1 MKIKNIIR
9 IVVFTM
15 FILLLPLVVMQFTNE
30 VDWDLV
36 DFAVAGILLFGAGIT
51 YELIAGMM
59 TNIMYRAAAGL
70 AVVTALILI
79 WINLAVGIIGTEA
92 NPANLMYAGV
102 LVVGIIGSLIA
113 RFRPT
118 GMAIVFIV
126 TAFAQLLVG
135 MIAIIAG
142 LGHSLIID
150 ISFAVLWVGS
160 ALLFRRASTSDS
172 K

>member
-1 MKIKNIIR
+1 MKTKRIIR
-9 IVVFTM
+9 IALVTV
-15 FILLLPLVVMQFTNE
+15 FILLLPLLVMQFTDE
-30 VDWDLV
+30 VDWSPE
-36 DFAVAGILLFGAGIT
+36 DFAVAGILLFCAGIT
-51 YELIAGMM
+51 YELIAGKM

-79 WINLAVGIIGTEA
+79 WVNLAVGVIGTED

-118 GMAIVFIV
+118 GMAIVFIL

-135 MIAIIAG
+135 MIGIIAG

-150 ISFAVLWVGS
+150 MSFAALWIGS
-160 ALLFRRASTSDS
+160 ALLFRRASTSNS

>member
-9 IVVFTM
+9 IVVLTV
-15 FILLLPLVVMQFTNE
+15 FILLLPLVVMQFTDE
-30 VDWDLV
+30 ADWGLL
-36 DFAVAGILLFGAGIT
+36 DFAVAGILLFCAGIT
-51 YELIAGMM
+51 YELIAGKM

-79 WINLAVGIIGTEA
+79 WVNLAVGIIGTED

-113 RFRPT
+113 RFQPT

-150 ISFAVLWVGS
+150 MSFAALWVGS
-160 ALLFRRASTSDS
+160 ALLFRRSETSDS
-172 K
+172 M